1 VLEMNRS
8 DLLNENHIEAEIPE
22 KPAFSHS
29 VKIEQSAKGA
39 RITVHV
45 SANNFADAR
54 MQSTELFIN
63 VQQDLQ
69 IQGISLAPIEVKNG
83 NGVKA

>member
-1 VLEMNRS
+1 MNTS
-8 DLLNENHIEAEIPE
+8 EYINENALDNVGAEIPE

-29 VKIEQSAKGA
+29 VKLEQTAKGV
-39 RITVHV
+39 RVTVHV
-45 SANNFADAR
+45 SADNFADAR
-54 MQSTELFIN
+54 MQSTELFIK

-69 IQGISLAPIEVKNG
+69 IQGIPLAPVELK

>member
-1 VLEMNRS
+1 MNQS
-8 DLLNENHIEAEIPE
+8 DLLNENHLEIEAPE

-39 RITVHV
+39 RVTIHV
-45 SANNFADAR
+45 SANNFQDAR
-54 MQSTELFIN
+54 IQSCDLFIK

-69 IQGISLAPIEVKNG
+69 IQGIPLAPVELKNG
-83 NGVKA
+83 RAKA

>member
-1 VLEMNRS
+1 MNMS
-8 DLLNENHIEAEIPE
+8 EYINESAHLDSAAE

-29 VKIEQSAKGA
+29 VKIEQSSKGC
-39 RITVHV
+39 RVTTHV

-54 MQSTELFIN
+54 HEAVDLFIK

-69 IQGISLAPIEVKNG
+69 IQGIPLAPVELKNG
-83 NGVKA
+83 GVKA

>member
-1 VLEMNRS
+1 MNQS
-8 DLLNENHIEAEIPE
+8 DLLNENHLEIEAPE

-39 RITVHV
+39 RVTIHV
-45 SANNFADAR
+45 SANNFQDAR
-54 MQSTELFIN
+54 IQSCDLFIK

-69 IQGISLAPIEVKNG
+69 IQGIPLAPVELKNG
-83 NGVKA
+83 GAKA

>member
-1 VLEMNRS
+1 MNQEYLS
-8 DLLNENHIEAEIPE
+8 ESHLDCAEIPE

-39 RITVHV
+39 RVTVHV
-45 SANNFADAR
+45 SSDNFHDAR
-54 MQSTELFIN
+54 MQSTELFLK

-69 IQGISLAPIEVKNG
+69 IQGIPLAPVELKNG
-83 NGVKA
+83 AVKP

>member
-1 VLEMNRS
+1 MSEYI
-8 DLLNENHIEAEIPE
+8 NESAHLDSAAEVPE

-29 VKIEQSAKGA
+29 VKIEQSSKGC
-39 RITVHV
+39 RVTTHV

-54 MQSTELFIN
+54 YEAVDLFIK

-69 IQGISLAPIEVKNG
+69 IQGIPIAPVELKNG
-83 NGVKA
+83 MVKT

>member
-1 VLEMNRS
+1 MNQEY
-8 DLLNENHIEAEIPE
+8 LNESHLVSAEIPD

-39 RITVHV
+39 RVTVHV
-45 SANNFADAR
+45 SADNFADVR
-54 MQSTELFIN
+54 MQSTELFIK

-69 IQGISLAPIEVKNG
+69 IQGIPLAPVELKNG
-83 NGVKA
+83 VVKT